1 MRGERREQ
9 HLRKRG
15 AAFTEYLCIDGDP
28 EAVAAGLKHVF
39 GLPLMA
45 NLEDDCRGAVE
56 IVLAEVLN
64 NITEHAYAAHPGKIE
79 LWITSHV
86 TFLFV
91 RVVDSGLSMPG
102 GEMPGGALSL
112 ATEIQDLPEGG
123 FGWFLIRTLT
133 HELAYLR
140 EGDRNTLSFCMDVD
154 YSH

>member
-1 MRGERREQ
+1 MRGERRGKL
-9 HLRKRG
+9 LRKRG

-28 EAVAAGLKHVF
+28 EAVTTGLKHVF
-39 GLPLMA
+39 SLPLMA
-45 NLEDDCRGAVE
+45 NLDGDCRGAVE

-64 NITEHAYAAHPGKIE
+64 NISEHAYAGHPGKIE
-79 LWITSHV
+79 LWITAHE

-91 RVVDSGLSMPG
+91 RVVDSGLPMPG
-102 GEMPGGALSL
+102 GEVPGGALDV
-112 ATEIQDLPEGG
+112 AAEIQDLPEGG

-140 EGDRNTLSFCMDVD
+140 EGGHNTLSFCMDVD